1 MQVDG
6 QKSIVSALLRL
17 TNITKTLLEDKE
29 REQVSFTKPHH
40 LTPPLFYIYFK
51 TDFF

>member
-1 MQVDG
+1 MKVDG

-40 LTPPLFYIYFK
+40 LTPP
-51 TDFF
+51 